1 MKSKGRVIKMNSFLQ
16 NVWAKRVISLI
27 NLAYVAVIAVLTYAT
42 FLYDLEF
49 KQNSQFSF
57 LLVYVIASA
66 VFLTLMIL
74 TKDEFITKIIGV
86 LLPPLVF
93 LFVLFNLG
101 DWVLIIP
108 AFIVAIVIFFA
119 ASNHETLKVILGTV
133 YLLIYVL
140 GLIIFFVINFL
151 FGGSSVETRLD
162 SNLANSPEIYSV
174 YAEQIDDINRV
185 NFKTTANTGSDS
197 DFEKDANGNY
207 IDNTIS
213 PDGKMQFY
221 IADVQDNNVGK
232 IALYVIPYGQDKN
245 FKFFSLKQ
253 KGVKKTVYNFE
264 RGEVPLVAWK
274 DNNTLEYKA
283 KGSSKVEET
292 YVVLPE
298 KNYFEFL
305 GIS

>member
-1 MKSKGRVIKMNSFLQ
+1 MQSFFQ
-16 NVWAKRVISLI
+16 NVWVKRVVSLI

-49 KQNSQFSF
+49 KEGSQFSF
-57 LLVYVIASA
+57 LLGYVIASG
-66 VFLTLMIL
+66 VFLALMIL
-74 TKDEFITKIIGV
+74 TKEEIITKIVGI

-93 LFVLFNLG
+93 LFIIFNLG

-108 AFIVAIVIFFA
+108 AFLVAVIIFFA
-119 ASNHETLKVILGTV
+119 AANNETFKVILGTI
-133 YLLIYVL
+133 YLLLYVL

-151 FGGSSVETRLD
+151 FGGSNVETRLD
-162 SNLANSPEIYSV
+162 SNLANYPEIYEMYSD
-174 YAEQIDDINRV
+174 QIDAINRV

-197 DFEKDANGNY
+197 DFEKDENGNY

-213 PDGKMQFY
+213 PDGTMQFY
-221 IADVQDNNVGK
+221 VADVQDNNVGK
-232 IALYVIPYGQDKN
+232 VAIYVIPYGQDKN

-253 KGVKKTVYNFE
+253 KGIKKTVYNFE

-274 DNNTLEYKA
+274 DSNTIEFQA
-283 KGSSKVEET
+283 KGSSKIEET

>member
-1 MKSKGRVIKMNSFLQ
+1 MQSFFQ
-16 NVWAKRVISLI
+16 NIWVKRVISLV

-42 FLYDLEF
+42 FLYELEF
-49 KQNSQFSF
+49 KPGAQFSF
-57 LLVYVIASA
+57 LLGYVIVNG

-74 TKDEFITKIIGV
+74 TKDEFITKVVGII
-86 LLPPLVF
+86 LPPLVF
-93 LFVLFNLG
+93 LFVIFNLG

-108 AFIVAIVIFFA
+108 PFIVAIVIFFA
-119 ASNHETLKVILGTV
+119 ASNYETLKVILGTV

-140 GLIIFFVINFL
+140 GLIVFFVINFL
-151 FGGSSVETRLD
+151 FGGSNVETRLD
-162 SNLANSPEIYSV
+162 SNLANYPEVYSI

-185 NFKTTANTGSDS
+185 NFKTTTNTGSDS

-221 IADVQDNNVGK
+221 IADVQDNNIGK
-232 IALYVIPYGQDKN
+232 VALYVVPYGQDKN
-245 FKFFSLKQ
+245 FRFFSLKQ
-253 KGVKKTVYNFE
+253 KGIKKTVYNFE

-274 DNNTLEYKA
+274 DNSTIEYQA
-283 KGSSKVEET
+283 RGSSKIEET